1 MQGRLAGK
9 VAVVTGASR
18 GIGRAT
24 AILFAREGAS
34 VCINYSSSE
43 KQAKEV
49 HEKIRELGGHS
60 MAMRADVAEGQQVD
74 TMMQR
79 VNEEFGA
86 IHILVN
92 NAGISI
98 RGEAANLNETELYKM
113 FEVNVMGIANCARS
127 AAKYM
132 IRNGYGKIVN
142 VASNAGIGT
151 ALTGTSP
158 YAITKA
164 AAIILTKRLALEL
177 GPQGVYVNAVAPG
190 YTRTD
195 LTTGDKSAEEF
206 ERIVNDLKQKTIL
219 RRIAEPDEIAN
230 VILFLASDE
239 SSFMT
244 GQVIT
249 ADGGRTDYLTR
260 SM

>member
-1 MQGRLAGK
+1 M
-9 VAVVTGASR
+9 
-18 GIGRAT
+18 
-24 AILFAREGAS
+24 FAKEGAS

-43 KQAKEV
+43 KEAKEIQAKV
-49 HEKIRELGGHS
+49 RELGGRGI
-60 MAMRADVAEGQQVD
+60 ALRADVAQGQQVEA
-74 TMMQR
+74 MMQR
-79 VNEEFGA
+79 VDEEFGG

-98 RGEAANLNETELYKM
+98 RGDALNINEAELDRM
-113 FEVNVMGIANCARS
+113 FGVNVKGIANCTRS

-132 IRNGYGKIVN
+132 IQNGYGKIVN

-151 ALTGTSP
+151 ALTGTTP
-158 YAITKA
+158 YAITKG

-177 GPQGVYVNAVAPG
+177 GPYGVCVNAVAPG
-190 YTRTD
+190 YTKTD
-195 LTTGDKSAEEF
+195 LTTRGKTAEEF
-206 ERIVNDLKQKTIL
+206 ERIVSDLKEKTIL
-219 RRIAEPDEIAN
+219 RRIAEPEEIAN
-230 VILFLASDE
+230 VVLFLASDE

-249 ADGGRTDYLTR
+249 ADGGRTDYLTH